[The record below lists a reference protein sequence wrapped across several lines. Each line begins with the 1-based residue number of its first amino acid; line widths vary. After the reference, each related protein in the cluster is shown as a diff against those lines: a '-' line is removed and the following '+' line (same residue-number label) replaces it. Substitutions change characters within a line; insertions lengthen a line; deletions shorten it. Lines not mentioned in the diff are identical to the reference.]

1 MAVSFA
7 TDSMSRS
14 GALYVD
20 YPENILVE
28 PELNGRHEHTEIE
41 DLAADIEKNGQM
53 SPVGIRKNEQGQA
66 VLVYGH
72 RRYRA
77 ISLLNSR
84 NSANPRKVIC
94 NYFAV
99 GEDEAFAMAIGENR
113 FRRDVSPID
122 DCANITVMLRR
133 FGKTLEDIATVYFPE
148 ARTPEAKLEALKFV
162 KTRAALVELAPEA
175 ATAVREGRVKLT
187 AAVALSKLTKDQ
199 QRAKVK
205 GEGKIKGCDVT
216 SVRVTTRKTPPIA
229 TVIEAIDIELR
240 RLTGIV
246 LDDISQVSLNDDEQ
260 RYVEVD
266 RESMLA
272 LWEYMNA

>member
-1 MAVSFA
+1 MAVTFA
-7 TDSMSRS
+7 TDTVSRA

-20 YPENILVE
+20 FPENILVE

-53 SPVGIRKNEQGQA
+53 SPVGIRKNDQGKPT
-66 VLVYGH
+66 LVYGH

-84 NSANPRKVIC
+84 NPTNPRKIVC
-94 NYFAV
+94 NYFAI

-133 FGKTLEDIATVYFPE
+133 FGKTLEDIAAVYFPE
-148 ARTPEAKLEALKFV
+148 APKDPKSLAFV
-162 KTRAALVELAPEA
+162 KQRAALAELAPEA
-175 ATAVREGRVKLT
+175 AVAVREGRVKLT

-205 GEGKIKGCDVT
+205 GEGKVKGSDIKPPTVKVKPEPAARCVEPTPATIDV
-216 SVRVTTRKTPPIA
+216 
-229 TVIEAIDIELR
+229 ELR
-240 RLTGIV
+240 RLVCIILEDV
-246 LDDISQVSLNDDEQ
+246 SQTSLNDDEI

-272 LWEYMNA
+272 LSEYMYA

>member
-41 DLAADIEKNGQM
+41 DLATDIEKNGQM
-53 SPVGIRKNEQGQA
+53 SPVGIRKNDQGQA

-122 DCANITVMLRR
+122 DCANITVMVRR

-205 GEGKIKGCDVT
+205 GEGKVKGSDVAP
-216 SVRVTTRKTPPIA
+216 SKPIVVKA
-229 TVIEAIDIELR
+229 VAAVIEAIDTELR

>member
-53 SPVGIRKNEQGQA
+53 SPVGIRKNDQGQA

-205 GEGKIKGCDVT
+205 GEGKVKGSDVAP
-216 SVRVTTRKTPPIA
+216 SKPIVVKA
-229 TVIEAIDIELR
+229 VAAVIEAIDTELR
-240 RLTGIV
+240 RLIGIV